1 MENDHENLL
10 CHRDFAVVSFSK
22 KQCSK
27 FANLFLWLQ
36 VVVNSGLSRSHFLK
50 DKKYFCLCGNDG
62 VLTISKRV
70 FLFFWGGTSH
80 SMKKTFCM
88 QILVI
93 TFALSGVRSEY

>member
-70 FLFFWGGTSH
+70 FFVFLGGDIS
-80 SMKKTFCM
+80 FNEEN
-88 QILVI
+88 ILHANFSNNLCI
-93 TFALSGVRSEY
+93 IWRQE

>member
-62 VLTISKRV
+62 VLTISKRDFLV
-70 FLFFWGGTSH
+70 FFGGGDIS
-80 SMKKTFCM
+80 FNEEN
-88 QILVI
+88 ILHANFSNNLCI
-93 TFALSGVRSEY
+93 IWCQE